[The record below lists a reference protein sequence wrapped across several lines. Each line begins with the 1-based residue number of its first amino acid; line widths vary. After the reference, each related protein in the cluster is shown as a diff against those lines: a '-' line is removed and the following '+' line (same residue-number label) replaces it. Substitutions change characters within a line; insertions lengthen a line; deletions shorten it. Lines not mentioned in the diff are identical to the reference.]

1 MFAAAPFTPK
11 PGPLLHLARAA
22 LTAAW
27 LALSLPALA
36 DEYADVQ
43 RLSSSGALVQAL
55 AKADAHLAAKP
66 RDPQMRFMRG
76 VILSEMGRKGEA
88 EESFLSLTRD
98 YPELPEP
105 YNNLAALL
113 AARQELDAARSA
125 LEMAVRNDP
134 AYATAHE
141 NLGDVQAQLA
151 ARSYAR
157 ALQLAP
163 SRQHIQLK
171 LETLRQLQP
180 STGKSPTDKP

>member
-1 MFAAAPFTPK
+1 MFAAAHAPTALR
-11 PGPLLHLARAA
+11 PLLRWARCLLAAA
-22 LTAAW
+22 L
-27 LALSLPALA
+27 LALGLSAQA
-36 DEYADVQ
+36 DEYTEVQ
-43 RLSSSGALVQAL
+43 RLSSSGAWAQAL
-55 AKADAHLAAKP
+55 AKADEHLSTKP

-76 VILSEMGRKGEA
+76 VILSELGRKNEA
-88 EESFLSLTRD
+88 EDTFLNLTRD

-141 NLGDVQAQLA
+141 NLGDVQLQLA

-163 SRQHIQLK
+163 SRQPIALK
-171 LETLRQLQP
+171 LETLRRLLLP
-180 STGKSPTDKP
+180 LANKP